1 MLTHGRRTW
10 RCCVLLLASIG
21 LGLGSARAAWA
32 QEPKDHLGLWLTTV
46 DSTVLTDPAES
57 RRALR
62 FLVDNGFGRA
72 AVPLLTGGLT
82 TWPVAPEHNPL
93 GVPLD
98 PRITG
103 GSVAPLLLDLRR
115 RGLRTVGWFEF
126 GLMAPSGQSWLR
138 HREDLLLAR
147 ADGSTTWSES
157 PGLDRVWLNPAQ
169 PDVQALLSDLVV
181 DACRRLPLDVIQ
193 FDDHLGF
200 PSDFGYD
207 PFTLGLWRRTEAG
220 AADPNP
226 DPQDPAWLAWRS
238 GLVTI
243 LLERIR
249 GAMASAC
256 PGVTLS
262 VAPNPQEFSYR
273 TYLAD
278 WSDWVAKGLVDEVV
292 VQIYRWE
299 PGGVER
305 ELDHASLDLA
315 QSRVPVR
322 IGLLAGLR
330 GRPQD
335 PPVLRRMVD
344 LVKSRGF
351 DGVDLFFYESAKSL
365 VPPGASEGMPMGEAL
380 RSGQRQGEDQAPK
393 F

>member
-1 MLTHGRRTW
+1 MLTHRRRTW
-10 RCCVLLLASIG
+10 RCVVLLLASIRF
-21 LGLGSARAAWA
+21 GLGSARPALA

-72 AVPLLTGGLT
+72 AVPLLTGGFT
-82 TWPVAPEHNPL
+82 TWTVAPERNPL
-93 GVPLD
+93 GVPLH
-98 PRITG
+98 PRIAE
-103 GSVAPLLLDLRR
+103 GSVAPMLMDLRR
-115 RGLRTVGWFEF
+115 RGLRTIGWFEF

-138 HREDLLLAR
+138 DREDLLLAR

-157 PGLDRVWLNPAQ
+157 PGLDRVWLNPARS
-169 PDVQALLSDLVV
+169 DVQTLLSDLVV

-193 FDDHLGF
+193 FDDHLGY
-200 PSDFGYD
+200 PYDFGYD
-207 PFTLGLWRRTEAG
+207 PFTLGLWRRTEPAE
-220 AADPNP
+220 ANPNP
-226 DPQDPAWLAWRS
+226 ERQDPAWLAWRS
-238 GLVTI
+238 GLVTA

-256 PGVTLS
+256 PGVKLS

-273 TYLAD
+273 THLAD
-278 WSDWVAKGLVDEVV
+278 WSDWMAKGLVDEVV

-299 PGGVER
+299 SAGVER
-305 ELDHASLDLA
+305 ELDHPSLDLA
-315 QSRVPVR
+315 QSRVPLR

-330 GRPQD
+330 GRQQD
-335 PPVLRRMVD
+335 SRLLLREMD
-344 LVKSRGF
+344 LVKAKGF
-351 DGVDLFFYESAKSL
+351 AGVDLFFYESAKRHFPAGVTEG
-365 VPPGASEGMPMGEAL
+365 VPARKPL
-380 RSGQRQGEDQAPK
+380 RSGQEHGDDNPMQ

>member
-10 RCCVLLLASIG
+10 RWFVLLLASIG
-21 LGLGSARAAWA
+21 LGLGSARPALA
-32 QEPKDHLGLWLTTV
+32 EESKDLLGLWFTTV
-46 DSTVLTDPAES
+46 DSTVLTDPEES

-62 FLVDNGFGRA
+62 FLVDHGFGRA
-72 AVPLLTGGLT
+72 AVPLLTGGFT
-82 TWPVAPEHNPL
+82 TWPVVPERNPL
-93 GVPLD
+93 GVPSD

-103 GSVAPLLLDLRR
+103 GSVAPLLTDLRR

-138 HREDLLLAR
+138 DREDLLLAR

-157 PGLDRVWLNPAQ
+157 PGLDRVWLNPARS
-169 PDVQALLSDLVV
+169 DVKALLSDLVV

-193 FDDHLGF
+193 FDDHLGY

-207 PFTLGLWRRTEAG
+207 PFTLGLWRQTEAG

-226 DPQDPAWLAWRS
+226 DPQAPAWLAWRS
-238 GLVTI
+238 GLVTA
-243 LLERIR
+243 LLVRIR

-256 PGVTLS
+256 PGVKLS

-273 TYLAD
+273 TFLAD

-305 ELDHASLDLA
+305 ELDHPSLDMA
-315 QSRVPVR
+315 RSRVPVR

-330 GRPQD
+330 GRQQD
-335 PPVLRRMVD
+335 SRLLRRQVD
-344 LVKSRGF
+344 LVKTNGF
-351 DGVDLFFYESAKSL
+351 AGVDLFFYESAKL
-365 VPPGASEGMPMGEAL
+365 HFPPGVREGAPARETL
-380 RSGQRQGEDQAPK
+380 RSGQKPGDDNPMH